1 MKRKKFLQL
10 VKVLAITMIGFLLV
24 ACGNEEETSTKEG
37 NSEDTLTEDILS
49 EDTLN
54 VVSSFSLLTD
64 MIENIGGEHVNVY
77 NLVPIGTDP
86 HEYEPLPEDI
96 KAASDADLLFYN
108 GVNLEGGENGWF
120 FKLINSVGQS
130 EDKIVE
136 ASKGVEPMYL
146 KDEKGNQE
154 VNPHAFLSPK
164 VGIQMTENVRDALIE
179 HIPDKA
185 EYFEQNAADYLKQL
199 KEIDEEYAEGINSI
213 PEENRV
219 FMASEQAFQYMTKE
233 YGLKEGY
240 IWAVDTDENGSP
252 DQIRQAIEFVE
263 QNQPKVL
270 FVESNV
276 DRRPMETVSSE
287 TGVPIYEQP
296 ILSDEIGKPGEAG
309 DTYIKYLRY
318 NLDVILDGLA
328 E

>member
-1 MKRKKFLQL
+1 MKRKRFMQL
-10 VKVLAITMIGFLLV
+10 VKILAITMIGLLLV
-24 ACGNEEETSTKEG
+24 ACGNEEDTSIKEG
-37 NSEDTLTEDILS
+37 NSK
-49 EDTLN
+49 DTLN
-54 VVSSFSLLTD
+54 VVSSFSLLSD
-64 MIENIGGEHVNVY
+64 MIESIGGEYVNVH

-108 GVNLEGGENGWF
+108 GVNLEGGEKGWF
-120 FKLINSVGQS
+120 FKLVKSVGQS
-130 EDKIVE
+130 EDNIVE
-136 ASKGVEPMYL
+136 ASEGVEPLYIA
-146 KDEKGNQE
+146 DEEGNQE

-164 VGIQMTENVRDALIE
+164 VGIQMAENIREALIE
-179 HIPDKA
+179 HIPENA

-213 PEENRV
+213 PEENRI

-252 DQIRQAIEFVE
+252 DQIRQAIEFVKE
-263 QNQPKVL
+263 NQPKVL

-287 TGVPIYEQP
+287 TGVAIYEQP

-309 DTYIKYLRY
+309 DTYIKYLEY
-318 NLDVILDGLA
+318 NLDVILNGLA

>member
-1 MKRKKFLQL
+1 MKKKRFVQL
-10 VKVLAITMIGFLLV
+10 VKILAITMIGLLLV
-24 ACGNEEETSTKEG
+24 ACGNEEDTSIKEG
-37 NSEDTLTEDILS
+37 NS

-54 VVSSFSLLTD
+54 VVSSFSLLSD
-64 MIENIGGEHVNVY
+64 MIESIGGEYVNVH

-120 FKLINSVGQS
+120 FKLVKSVEQS
-130 EDKIVE
+130 EDNIVE
-136 ASKGVEPMYL
+136 ASEGVEPMYL
-146 KDEKGNQE
+146 TDEEGNQE

-164 VGIQMTENVRDALIE
+164 VGIQMAENIREALIE
-179 HIPDKA
+179 HIPENA

-213 PEENRV
+213 PEENRIFV
-219 FMASEQAFQYMTKE
+219 ASEQAFQYMTKE

-252 DQIRQAIEFVE
+252 DQIRQAIEFVKE
-263 QNQPKVL
+263 NQPKVL

-276 DRRPMETVSSE
+276 DRRPMETVSDE
-287 TGVPIYEQP
+287 TGVAIYEQP

-309 DTYIKYLRY
+309 DTYIKYLEY
-318 NLDVILDGLA
+318 NLDVILNGLA